1 LKAERVHSKSTAKSK
16 SAKPDELTQLRTLA
30 HDLSNSL
37 ETILQATYLLNQGK
51 LDADSKRWA
60 EMIDISSQEA
70 ARINREIRKHLRA
83 LSGQ

>member
-1 LKAERVHSKSTAKSK
+1 VHSKSTAKSK

-60 EMIDISSQEA
+60 EMIDTSSQEA

-83 LSGQ
+83 LGGQ

>member
-1 LKAERVHSKSTAKSK
+1 VHSKSTAKSK
-16 SAKPDELTQLRTLA
+16 SAMPDELTQLRTLA

-60 EMIDISSQEA
+60 EMIDTSSQQA